1 MRPLPLALLLALLLT
16 ACGQPAA
23 REYFQRSAGD
33 GEYSFDFEMSDSLA
47 AYDISFYA
55 AFDRPLFK
63 SDTLASF
70 PLQVVWRSPSG
81 RFFSETVY
89 YPAALERAPY
99 RSDVVPSELG
109 SWNISVTIY
118 PEPEGLRGL
127 GLVCAKK
134 AAAR

>member
-1 MRPLPLALLLALLLT
+1 MRALPLALLLALMLSSC
-16 ACGQPAA
+16 AQPAS
-23 REYFQRSAGD
+23 REYFQRSAGT
-33 GEYSFDFEMSDSLA
+33 GEYSFDFEMPDSLA

-55 AFDRPLFK
+55 AIDRPLFK
-63 SDTLASF
+63 KDTLASF

-89 YPAALERAPY
+89 YPASEACALY
-99 RSDVVPSELG
+99 RSSVVPSEPG
-109 SWNISVTIY
+109 GWNISVTVN

-127 GLVCAKK
+127 GLICAKK

>member
-1 MRPLPLALLLALLLT
+1 MRSLPLALLLALALVS
-16 ACGQPAA
+16 CGQPSA

-33 GEYSFDFEMSDSLA
+33 GEYSFNFEMTDTLA

-55 AFDRPLFK
+55 ALDRSPFK
-63 SDTLASF
+63 ADTLASF

-89 YPAALERAPY
+89 YPASQPRTLY
-99 RSDVVPSELG
+99 RSNVVPAEFG
-109 SWNISVTIY
+109 EWNISVTVN

-127 GLVCAKK
+127 GIVCAKSK
-134 AAAR
+134 K